1 MLGFPRAQ
9 RPLTDSPRGLT
20 SSNRRRHYRFDCTVV
35 MCRLHVFPPSAV
47 RLPNGKKLS
56 QTPVKMLLRIVDD
69 SPPEDALANLFSP
82 AVGVDD
88 VSEVRQVFAN
98 VSGP

>member
-1 MLGFPRAQ
+1 M
-9 RPLTDSPRGLT
+9 
-20 SSNRRRHYRFDCTVV
+20 
-35 MCRLHVFPPSAV
+35 
-47 RLPNGKKLS
+47 
-56 QTPVKMLLRIVDD
+56 KMLLRIVDD

-82 AVGVDD
+82 DVGVDD